1 MDLQH
6 TQSFY
11 PWKFFSELHVPR
23 VSYCINFIIFR
34 AIDQPVLIKLA
45 LTQPEIV
52 AGAKATFPK
61 HEYFSSEDLNLRKPT
76 KFSLHFLHFSL
87 ILYEFFKPHTKQTK
101 KNSRPPPT
109 PTDQRAPP
117 AVEQREQG
125 LPCSAPAMPEEE
137 VNGEAKVE
145 LAS

>member
-11 PWKFFSELHVPR
+11 PRKFFSELHVPR

-45 LTQPEIV
+45 LTQPEII

-61 HEYFSSEDLNLRKPT
+61 HEYFSSEDLNLRKPK
-76 KFSLHFLHFSL
+76 KFS
-87 ILYEFFKPHTKQTK
+87 
-101 KNSRPPPT
+101 
-109 PTDQRAPP
+109 
-117 AVEQREQG
+117 
-125 LPCSAPAMPEEE
+125 
-137 VNGEAKVE
+137 
-145 LAS
+145 

>member
-1 MDLQH
+1 MRKETIYFATSYNKSSINGFATHAKLL
-6 TQSFY
+6 

-61 HEYFSSEDLNLRKPT
+61 HEYFSSEDLNLRKPK
-76 KFSLHFLHFSL
+76 KFS
-87 ILYEFFKPHTKQTK
+87 
-101 KNSRPPPT
+101 
-109 PTDQRAPP
+109 
-117 AVEQREQG
+117 
-125 LPCSAPAMPEEE
+125 
-137 VNGEAKVE
+137 
-145 LAS
+145 